1 MEELREILKFY
12 QEIGASFLEIKMPE
26 KEAPLPDLEELHQ
39 QILNCTRCP
48 LHRTKKNYVVGE
60 GSRSPDI
67 MFVGEGPGES
77 EDEMGRPFV
86 GRAGQLLDRLIHKMG
101 YSRESVFIGNIVK
114 CRPPGNRDP
123 QKEEVDACLPY
134 LQRQIEILKPR
145 VLVCLGRVALN
156 NLLGGD
162 YPITRVRGQR
172 FSYENTPVIPTFHP
186 AYILRQ
192 NSREGISK
200 AKWDVWNDME
210 KVLEILRQG

>member
-12 QEIGASFLEIKMPE
+12 QEIGASFLEVKMPAV
-26 KEAPLPDLEELHQ
+26 KPPSLDLEKLHQ

-48 LHRTKKNYVVGE
+48 LYRTKKNYVVGE

-86 GRAGQLLDRLIHKMG
+86 GRAGQLLDRIIHKMG

-114 CRPPGNRDP
+114 CRPPANRDP

-134 LQRQIEILKPR
+134 LQRQIEMLKPK

-162 YPITRVRGQR
+162 YAITRVRGQR
-172 FSYENTPVIPTFHP
+172 FFYENIPVIPTFHP
-186 AYILRQ
+186 SYILHQR
-192 NSREGISK
+192 SREGISK

-210 KVLEILRQG
+210 KVLGILKQG